1 MSVYVYV
8 RKTLTKIQ
16 EIEKVDRVNGI
27 QTIYEHEILVYV
39 FLIV

>member
-16 EIEKVDRVNGI
+16 EIEKGDRVKKYKRFMN
-27 QTIYEHEILVYV
+27 TKYW
-39 FLIV
+39 FMSF